1 MCIKEEIMGFRQPF
15 PQSHR
20 WIMSSMIGGACVV
33 AGIMGTGAA
42 LAQDPSALA
51 PADVISARK
60 TLMNA
65 IARNMYTL
73 DEMVYTGKFNLPRGR
88 NNADSISAML
98 QAFPFLFP
106 PSTNTWVANAPRD
119 PAADTFT
126 DPKLW
131 SEYGF
136 FYKEAQA
143 AAKYAYNA
151 SRAETEAEFRKS
163 VTELRLTCDTCHATF
178 QKNN

>member
-1 MCIKEEIMGFRQPF
+1 MTSFRERF
-15 PQSHR
+15 LRSHHF
-20 WIMSSMIGGACVV
+20 IVGVVGGACVV
-33 AGIMGTGAA
+33 AGIVGTDSSA
-42 LAQDPSALA
+42 LGQDPSALA

-65 IARNMYTL
+65 IARNMYPL
-73 DEMVYTGKFNLPRGR
+73 DEMSYTGKFNLPRGR

-98 QAFPFLFP
+98 QAFPLLFP
-106 PSTNTWVANAPRD
+106 PSTNTWVPNAPRD

-131 SEYGF
+131 SEYTF
-136 FYKEAQA
+136 FYKEALA

-151 SRAETEAEFRKS
+151 SRAENETEFRKQ
-163 VTELRLTCDTCHATF
+163 VANLRLTCDTCHATF

>member
-1 MCIKEEIMGFRQPF
+1 MTNFRQLF
-15 PQSHR
+15 PGSHR
-20 WIMSSMIGGACVV
+20 WAVGMIGGACLV
-33 AGIMGTGAA
+33 AGIVGTDSSA
-42 LAQDPSALA
+42 LGQDPSALA

-65 IARNMYTL
+65 IARNMYPL
-73 DEMVYTGKFNLPRGR
+73 DEMSYTGKFNLLRGR

-98 QAFPFLFP
+98 QAFPLLFP
-106 PSTNTWVANAPRD
+106 PSTNTWVPNAPRD

-131 SEYGF
+131 SEYTF
-136 FYKEAQA
+136 FYKEALA

-151 SRAETEAEFRKS
+151 SRAENETEFRKS
-163 VTELRLTCDTCHATF
+163 ITELRLTCDTCHATF